1 MSKKLLVPANLPGV
15 QIPEGY
21 MLVQHVNPTP
31 NAASNSKPQPGY
43 GKNWNRN
50 QRKRERAAAQ
60 LTADGIKEPVRNPG
74 AIPPPASAETGITPV
89 AIHPMSPAVVETG
102 PSSYPCPEPEKGDV
116 IVESQY
122 NRPGYNTVS
131 YAQHK
136 ADKLAVMN
144 KHGLSAEAMLNHVQ
158 RLLKYLYSLT
168 RILACPDPGSESEV
182 VRTWRYSNNG
192 SIVITGGNIISVTCE
207 ILFYFKLYGNPVEGD
222 KFLSPALDCVS
233 IHAGMKKG
241 EFLKQWN
248 EEEILQMHPDQ
259 ILAKLDS
266 VTKSE
271 TSAILKKFLNVLD
284 NCGQL
289 VARLPQ
295 SIYQPCLK
303 FVGRTDEP
311 RWINDAYVMG
321 SSTRY
326 NQALNVLVKH
336 VQNPHVPLLGVNQI
350 NLLLRGTGISLNRF
364 TGFAQAEGRVVD
376 RKNKDN
382 TYPSSMDL
390 LNLCGLPLPAQYQ
403 TEEIQKLKQQ
413 LNSQTEENQKLREKL
428 DHLIVVQVQTSN
440 QLCELKDIIL
450 QASGVSQ
457 TGTVARSEPSIDDK
471 LSIDSLLADE
481 DNQDME
487 QEGTI
492 VQHTK
497 QSVAQEPEVDV
508 VPQPLARDELLAAV
522 DNIMVD
528 LQNQN

>member
-31 NAASNSKPQPGY
+31 NVASNSKPQPSY

-50 QRKRERAAAQ
+50 QRKRERVAQ
-60 LTADGIKEPVRNPG
+60 HTAGGTKEPARNTG
-74 AIPPPASAETGITPV
+74 AVPPPAAAETGITPV
-89 AIHPMSPAVVETG
+89 AVQPMSPAIVEAG
-102 PSSYPCPEPEKGDV
+102 PSSYSCSELEKGDV
-116 IVESQY
+116 VVESKA
-122 NRPGYNTVS
+122 NHPGYHTVS
-131 YAQHK
+131 YAQHR

-144 KHGLSAEAMLNHVQ
+144 KNNLSAEAMLNHVQ

-168 RILACPDPGSESEV
+168 RVLASPDPGSELEV
-182 VRTWRYSNNG
+182 VRTWRYANNG

-207 ILFYFKLYGNPVEGD
+207 ILFFFKLYGNPVEGD
-222 KFLSPALDCVS
+222 TFLTPALDCVS

-271 TSAILKKFLNVLD
+271 TFAILKKFLNVLD

-289 VARLPQ
+289 AARLPQ
-295 SIYQPCLK
+295 SIYQPCFK

-336 VQNPHVPLLGVNQI
+336 VQNPHVPILGVNQI
-350 NLLLRGTGISLNRF
+350 NLLLKGTGISLNRF
-364 TGFAQAEGRVVD
+364 TGFAQAEGRIVD
-376 RKNKDN
+376 RKSKDN
-382 TYPSSMDL
+382 NYPSSLDL

-413 LNSQTEENQKLREKL
+413 LDLQTEENQKLKEKL

-440 QLCELKDIIL
+440 QICELRDIIL

-457 TGTVARSEPSIDDK
+457 TATVARSEPSIDDK
-471 LSIDSLLADE
+471 LSIDNLLADE
-481 DNQDME
+481 DGQDME
-487 QEGTI
+487 QEGNK
-492 VQHTK
+492 VQYLE
-497 QSVAQEPEVDV
+497 QSVAQGSGVDGV
-508 VPQPLARDELLAAV
+508 HTPLANDELRAAV

-528 LQNQN
+528 LQSQK